1 MMAST
6 FFNELIK
13 QCIGQ
18 KRPMSFGK
26 LGAVET
32 DCLSNSHAQKRVVW
46 GENLGIN
53 AGVFPL
59 NQQIVDR
66 WSAEYIDSI
75 RSLDACVEWWHDKDT
90 FLLKQY
96 NPTRLISN
104 EIDDLLPFNLGKQ
117 AWHYSLGDK
126 TVLVVHPMMDTIEAQ
141 VHHFSKLWP
150 GASIKKFIGVR
161 SFYPPWLMESHPF
174 KDFFECLAAIKAEIA
189 KYQFDFAVVGAGA
202 YSLLLLK
209 FIKDMGVPCVH
220 LGGQTQLLFGIRG
233 KRWET
238 EYTEEWRQANFYN
251 SSAYWTRPLES
262 DVPTNKNM
270 VENGCYW

>member
-1 MMAST
+1 MTSP

-13 QCIGQ
+13 QCIRQ

-32 DCLSNSHAQKRVVW
+32 DCLTNSEIQKTVVW

-59 NQQIVDR
+59 TQEIVDR
-66 WSAEYIDSI
+66 WSAEYIQAI
-75 RSLDACVEWWHDKDT
+75 QSLDACVEWWHGKDSALLDK
-90 FLLKQY
+90 Y

-104 EIDDLLPFNLGKQ
+104 EIDDLLPFYLKQ
-117 AWHYSLGDK
+117 DSWHYGLEEK
-126 TVLVVHPMMDTIEAQ
+126 TVLVVHPMVNTISSQ
-141 VHHFSKLWP
+141 FKKYSYLWP
-150 GASIKKFIGVR
+150 GAKIKDLIIVQ
-161 SFYPPWLMESHPF
+161 SHYPPWLTTSQPYQT
-174 KDFFECLAAIKAEIA
+174 FFDCLAEMQHQIA
-189 KYQFDFAVVGAGA
+189 KHKFDFAIVGAGA

-209 FIKDMGVPCVH
+209 FIKELGVPCVH

-238 EYTEEWRQANFYN
+238 EYTEAWREKNLYN
-251 SSAYWTRPLES
+251 SSTLWVRPLPA
-262 DVPTNKNM
+262 DVPNNKEI

>member
-1 MMAST
+1 MSSI

-13 QCIGQ
+13 QSILQ

-32 DCLSNSHAQKRVVW
+32 DCLINSYGQKRVIW

-59 NQQIVDR
+59 NQKIVDR
-66 WSAEYIDSI
+66 WAKEYIDSI
-75 RSLDACVEWWHDKDT
+75 RSLDACVEWWHEKDT
-90 FLLKQY
+90 FLLQKY

-104 EIDDLLPFNLGKQ
+104 DIDDLLPFHLGKE
-117 AWHYSLGDK
+117 AWHYSLAGK
-126 TVLVVHPMMDTIEAQ
+126 TVLVVHPMVDTIKSQFA
-141 VHHFSKLWP
+141 HFTNLWP
-150 GASIKKFIGVR
+150 GASIKELIVAR
-161 SFYPPWLMESHPF
+161 SYYPPWLMEFHPYANFF
-174 KDFFECLAAIKAEIA
+174 KCLDAMKKDISK
-189 KYQFDFAVVGAGA
+189 QRFDFAIVGAGA

-209 FIKDMGVPCVH
+209 FIKEMGVPCVH
-220 LGGQTQLLFGIRG
+220 LGGQTQLLFGIKG

-251 SSAYWTRPLES
+251 SSEKWTRPHLN
-262 DVPTNKNM
+262 DIPANKNI

>member
-1 MMAST
+1 MVSN

-13 QCIGQ
+13 QCIHQ

-32 DCLSNSHAQKRVVW
+32 DCLANSHAQNRVVW

-59 NQQIVDR
+59 NQKIVDR
-66 WSAEYIDSI
+66 WAAEYIDSI
-75 RSLDACVEWWHDKDT
+75 RSLDACVEWWHGKDT
-90 FLLKQY
+90 ALLEKY

-104 EIDDLLPFNLGKQ
+104 EIDDLLPFDQGKN
-117 AWHYSLGDK
+117 AWHYALANK
-126 TVLVVHPMMDTIEAQ
+126 TVLVVHPMIETINAQ
-141 VHHFSKLWP
+141 AKNYPSLWP
-150 GASIKKFIGVR
+150 GASFKKLISVR
-161 SFYPPWLMESHPF
+161 SYYPPWLVESHPHAN
-174 KDFFECLAAIKAEIA
+174 FFESLDVMKSEIA
-189 KYQFDFAVVGAGA
+189 KHQFDFAVVGAGA

-209 FIKDMGVPCVH
+209 FIKEMGVPCVH

-238 EYTEEWRQANFYN
+238 EYSETWRKDNFYN
-251 SSAYWTRPLES
+251 SSGSWTRPLPG
-262 DVPTNKNM
+262 DVPNNKNI

>member
-1 MMAST
+1 MPSI

-13 QCIGQ
+13 QCINQ
-18 KRPMSFGK
+18 RRPMSFGK

-32 DCLSNSHAQKRVVW
+32 DCLANSQKNNQLIW

-59 NQQIVDR
+59 NQQTVER

-75 RSLDACVEWWHDKDT
+75 RSLDACVEWWHGKDT
-90 FLLKQY
+90 ALLEKY

-104 EIDDLLPFNLGKQ
+104 EIDDLLPFSLGKE
-117 AWHYSLGDK
+117 AWHYSLTDK
-126 TVLVVHPMMDTIEAQ
+126 TVLIIHPMIDTINAQ
-141 VHHFSKLWP
+141 LKKYSYLWP
-150 GASIKKFIGVR
+150 GASIKKTIVVK
-161 SFYPPWLMESHPF
+161 SFYPPWLMTSHPYAS
-174 KDFFECLAAIKAEIA
+174 FFDCLDAMKREIT
-189 KYQFDFAVVGAGA
+189 KHKFDFAIVGAGA

-209 FIKDMGVPCVH
+209 FIKEMGIPCVH

-238 EYTEEWRQANFYN
+238 EYTETWRKANFYN
-251 SSAYWTRPLES
+251 SSTLWVRPLPS
-262 DVPTNKNM
+262 DVPTNKEI

>member
-1 MMAST
+1 MASN

-13 QCIGQ
+13 QCIQQ

-32 DCLSNSHAQKRVVW
+32 DCLSNSHIQKRVVW

-59 NQQIVDR
+59 NQMIVDR
-66 WSAEYIDSI
+66 WSAEYIDAI
-75 RSLDACVEWWHDKDT
+75 RSLDGCVEWWHEKDT
-90 FLLKQY
+90 FLLKRY
-96 NPTRLISN
+96 NSTRLISN
-104 EIDDLLPFNLGKQ
+104 EIDDLLPFNLGKE
-117 AWHYSLGDK
+117 AWHYALADK
-126 TVLVVHPMMDTIEAQ
+126 TVLVVHPMMDTIMVQAKN
-141 VHHFSKLWP
+141 FSSLWP
-150 GASIKKFIGVR
+150 GASIKKLIGVK
-161 SFYPPWLMESHPF
+161 SFYPPWLMESHPYTN
-174 KDFFECLAAIKAEIA
+174 FFECLAAMKAEIS
-189 KYQFDFAVVGAGA
+189 KHQFDFAVVGAGA

-209 FIKDMGVPCVH
+209 FIKEMGVPCVH

-238 EYTEEWRQANFYN
+238 EYTESWRQDNFYN
-251 SSAYWTRPLES
+251 NSTLWTRPLPT
-262 DVPTNKNM
+262 DVPTNKNI